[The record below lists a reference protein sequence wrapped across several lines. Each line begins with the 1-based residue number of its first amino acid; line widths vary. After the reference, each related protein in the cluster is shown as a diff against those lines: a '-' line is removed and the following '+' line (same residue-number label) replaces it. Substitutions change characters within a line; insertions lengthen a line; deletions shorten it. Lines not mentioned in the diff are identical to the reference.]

1 MAAYSL
7 EEVHTIFERIF
18 SYPAVLRRHLEGPLA
33 SERLEYLRHLDAR
46 GAALG
51 TVLRQARHCL
61 CIVRE
66 IQRWPREYCFN
77 AADLEAMP
85 LLGQRDAWRKG
96 RAAAARWPKE
106 QFYSVAGSFLK
117 RLGRLAH
124 DPDPTAKLR
133 QLGVT
138 CR

>member
-1 MAAYSL
+1 M
-7 EEVHTIFERIF
+7 FEKIF

-33 SERLEYLRHLDAR
+33 SERIEYLRYLNDR
-46 GAALG
+46 GAVLG
-51 TVLRQARHCL
+51 TVLRQARYCL

-77 AADLEAMP
+77 AANLKAIAASWAARRVA
-85 LLGQRDAWRKG
+85 QG

-117 RLGRLAH
+117 RLGRL
-124 DPDPTAKLR
+124 
-133 QLGVT
+133 
-138 CR
+138 